1 MKGKPNHRPQTV
13 FYLDRVP
20 QGWSFEVRTGSEIA
34 RTGVRPFRWWAKRAA
49 LRASTVAP
57 G

>member
-49 LRASTVAP
+49 LRAVRR